1 MESLGKMKDEMSDKF
16 SDVSLKVDII
26 FVIISNREA
35 FKKNMQNS
43 LFFNP

>member
-35 FKKNMQNS
+35 LKNIARKMLDNG
-43 LFFNP
+43 